1 MRATDRVDH
10 WMTEAVL
17 SINVNEPAGEVLRL
31 LAGYPVHH
39 LPVLS
44 DQKVVGMLSTADV
57 MKIQAFIPKTGLP
70 ADVYLSKHLE
80 VATLMRKPA
89 ITIRG
94 HATLLD
100 AARLMASHGV
110 HALPVVN
117 ERDCLLGII
126 TTTDIMHAALE
137 RRPASPVTS
146 PESTG
151 QVPLKVQ
158 MSPPEFERAL
168 AAAKAAIGAGEDVN
182 GIAMGLM
189 YMCQRLVSLERV
201 LQHADRYLHLGESS
215 SQKAALRTAVANAK
229 CLQSIGEASNTA
241 LKLA

>member
-1 MRATDRVDH
+1 
-10 WMTEAVL
+10 MTEAVL

-31 LAGYPVHH
+31 FAGYPVHH

-70 ADVYLSKHLE
+70 PDVYLSKHLD

-89 ITIRG
+89 ITIRA
-94 HATLLD
+94 HATLLE
-100 AARLMASHGV
+100 AATLMARHGV
-110 HALPVVN
+110 HALPIVN
-117 ERDCLLGII
+117 EHDRLLGII
-126 TTTDIMHAALE
+126 TTTDIMHAALGPQ
-137 RRPASPVTS
+137 PASPVTA

-151 QVPLKVQ
+151 HVPLQVQ
-158 MSPPEFERAL
+158 MSPPEFQRAL
-168 AAAKAAIGAGEDVN
+168 AAARAAIGRGEDVN

-189 YMCQRLVSLERV
+189 YMCQRLVSLEHV

-229 CLQSIGEASNTA
+229 SLQSIGGSSYTDSG
-241 LKLA
+241 LA